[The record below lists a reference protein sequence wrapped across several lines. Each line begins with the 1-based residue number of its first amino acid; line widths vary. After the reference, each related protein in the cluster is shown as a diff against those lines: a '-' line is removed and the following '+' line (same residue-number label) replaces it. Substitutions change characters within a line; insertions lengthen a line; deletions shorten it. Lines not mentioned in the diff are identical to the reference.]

1 MNKKNHLLTD
11 KTYKD
16 DILDGYFRDNLYG
29 GDKTAL
35 KDFIQEMERKIIM
48 RALQICNGNQKN
60 TARLLDIKTTTLN
73 VKIKK
78 MNIHIEKKAYITN
91 LIRFDG
97 EGDRMRPTA
106 G

>member
-1 MNKKNHLLTD
+1 MDQSKVTVKDKN
-11 KTYKD
+11 Y
-16 DILDGYFRDNLYG
+16 RDNLLDEYFKENLYG
-29 GDKTAL
+29 DEKTAL
-35 KDFIQEMERKIIM
+35 KEFMTDMERKIIM

-78 MNIHIEKKAYITN
+78 MNIRIEKKAYITN
-91 LIRFDG
+91 LIDFK
-97 EGDRMRPTA
+97 EPSDRYQPTA